1 LFTFTIK
8 VNEFVNFD
16 VDNVYLYDNITGVYH
31 DIKNSSCDITLPTG
45 IYNNRF
51 EITFKNSTLNTNDGI
66 KSNFIITQNNTT
78 QTVTVHNPNL
88 LEVKS
93 VKLYD
98 LTGKQIFDK
107 QRLGSQNSY
116 QFSTSGLASSV
127 YLVEVLTS
135 ENRKMVQ
142 KIIVSS
148 N

>member
-1 LFTFTIK
+1 MI
-8 VNEFVNFD
+8 
-16 VDNVYLYDNITGVYH
+16 
-31 DIKNSSCDITLPTG
+31 S
-45 IYNNRF
+45 
-51 EITFKNSTLNTNDGI
+51 
-66 KSNFIITQNNTT
+66 QNNAN
-78 QTVTVHNPNL
+78 QMVTVQNPNL
-88 LEVKS
+88 LEIKS
-93 VKLYD
+93 VTLYD

>member
-1 LFTFTIK
+1 
-8 VNEFVNFD
+8 
-16 VDNVYLYDNITGVYH
+16 
-31 DIKNSSCDITLPTG
+31 
-45 IYNNRF
+45 
-51 EITFKNSTLNTNDGI
+51 LNTNDGI

-116 QFSTSGLASSV
+116 QFSTSGLPSSV